1 MGNGASPNGPS
12 YRAHLRLYRLY
23 GPAVRCKRLG
33 IEQIAHYRSQ
43 ARGSFKHYDF
53 LEATI
58 QLCKVGAMLREK
70 CGFRPNDYGIEPF
83 PCWRRSPRYWLRINA
98 AMENQKC

>member
-1 MGNGASPNGPS
+1 MRIKPNTLRSNQGGFRAGTGAVVKDRN
-12 YRAHLRLYRLY
+12 
-23 GPAVRCKRLG
+23 VLG
-33 IEQIAHYRSQ
+33 RNHRRPDANIT
-43 ARGSFKHYDF
+43 DF

-58 QLCKVGAMLREK
+58 KLCKVGAFLQEK
-70 CGFRPNDYGIEPF
+70 YGFRPNDYGIEPF